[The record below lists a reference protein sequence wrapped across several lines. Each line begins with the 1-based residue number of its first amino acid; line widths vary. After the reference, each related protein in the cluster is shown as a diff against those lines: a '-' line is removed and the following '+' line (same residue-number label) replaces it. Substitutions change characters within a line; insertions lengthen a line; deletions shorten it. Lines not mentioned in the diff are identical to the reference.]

1 MIDYAQLQL
10 VQTGHKPVPPE
21 TGWGDVG
28 RRLGSISAYDLQ
40 LIDEKVR
47 DVGLVEFAHMLGVA
61 DPGELL
67 RVAEL
72 RARAAKGD
80 EEAQYILAARFCP
93 PPFQKRDRCKQCRKA
108 FGVTRYRHHCR
119 HCGESFCQEHSS
131 SRHPIPK
138 VGYMTPARVCAACKG
153 KLEEE
158 DLKDRIV
165 WRMVRIEAFLQGK
178 LIPYF
183 APGDT
188 TQLDRALRTVGEWVS
203 AAARKAPVSV
213 RSTTALA
220 GEALELFGRY
230 GYKGVAGVLLRQE
243 FVEAVELLKEV
254 SGVDVAWPV
263 TGGRL
268 SGAMYYLLARG
279 RGERGRNPD
288 REQEEHRGCP
298 PVSEALL
305 QDLLDVAPLALHFA
319 YCDSLVE
326 VQLRAQ
332 QQGWR
337 LLFAYNPQQ
346 QQQQQQQMQQQ
357 AGGKKKQQQQQ
368 QQYQQCG
375 QQPAFMMFS
384 HLTEKEA
391 CVVVRGPDRVQDVL
405 SEIQGLPLPF
415 PHAAGGKEGGGE
427 RRGGGRG
434 YQPNGWRRVERRRRR
449 SGCLPKYILTF
460 VGCSL
465 KGTPSRWWATPQEGL
480 WPPFSAFY

>member
-1 MIDYAQLQL
+1 M
-10 VQTGHKPVPPE
+10 
-21 TGWGDVG
+21 
-28 RRLGSISAYDLQ
+28 
-40 LIDEKVR
+40 
-47 DVGLVEFAHMLGVA
+47 EFAHMLGVA

-80 EEAQYILAARFCP
+80 EDAQYVLAARFCP
-93 PPFQKRDRCKQCRKA
+93 PPFRKRDRCNKCRKA

-153 KLEEE
+153 QLEEE

-165 WRMVRIEAFLQGK
+165 WRMVRIEAFLQGR

-203 AAARKAPVSV
+203 SAARKAPVSV

-263 TGGRL
+263 TGGQL

-279 RGERGRNPD
+279 RGRG
-288 REQEEHRGCP
+288 
-298 PVSEALL
+298 
-305 QDLLDVAPLALHFA
+305 
-319 YCDSLVE
+319 
-326 VQLRAQ
+326 
-332 QQGWR
+332 
-337 LLFAYNPQQ
+337 
-346 QQQQQQQMQQQ
+346 
-357 AGGKKKQQQQQ
+357 
-368 QQYQQCG
+368 
-375 QQPAFMMFS
+375 
-384 HLTEKEA
+384 
-391 CVVVRGPDRVQDVL
+391 
-405 SEIQGLPLPF
+405 
-415 PHAAGGKEGGGE
+415 EG
-427 RRGGGRG
+427 
-434 YQPNGWRRVERRRRR
+434 
-449 SGCLPKYILTF
+449 
-460 VGCSL
+460 
-465 KGTPSRWWATPQEGL
+465 A
-480 WPPFSAFY
+480 